1 MHLKDLNIKNNIRVF
16 PFVIMA
22 LFLLSSCVG
31 GTFHLRQ
38 STRLQGGVKIALEGI
53 SKESALYT
61 TLEQALIE
69 AKGEVV
75 TSSEADSILSIH
87 QLKEDKKIVA
97 YTSARIAREYMIYL
111 NFDYEI
117 KIAGKKV
124 QKRSIRLNKTLIYD
138 STFVLGKAE
147 EERRIQQA
155 LREEAARLIL
165 LHLAAS
171 KQ

>member
-1 MHLKDLNIKNNIRVF
+1 MILNMKNNIRLF
-16 PFVIMA
+16 LFVIMT
-22 LFLLSSCVG
+22 LFLLSSCAG
-31 GTFHLRQ
+31 GAFHLRQ
-38 STRLQGGVKIALEGI
+38 STRLSGVYVKIALEGI

-75 TSSEADSILSIH
+75 TLSEADSILSID

-117 KIAGKKV
+117 KVVGKKP

-147 EERRIQQA
+147 EEHRIQQS

-165 LHLAAS
+165 LHLQYIGAH
-171 KQ
+171 